1 MTKPAIIVVD
11 DDPLIL
17 ESLAVL
23 LAGSG
28 QPVYLCHDIES
39 AEVVLERVAVSHVL
53 ADVQFSGRFGFEGLT
68 FVSAVRRRQPE
79 TRVVLMSGYA
89 GEALRD
95 ESLARG
101 ADGFLQKPFDCEQL
115 ERILGLSSSSAPVD
129 EAAIIRF
136 PSIAEIIGGP
146 SLTAHFQPIVDLTA
160 PAGADLAAE
169 GTAPFAFEA
178 LARYGASPLAGSDW
192 LFTYARYKGRS
203 FELNAAC
210 VRRAL
215 AAAADLPST
224 SFIFI
229 NLDPAVLSDA
239 RDISKSLLT
248 AAAAYRI
255 EPGRIVVE
263 LTEEMPI
270 GREEGAMDV
279 VQTLRAAGVRFALDD
294 FGSGYA
300 HLAHAAAIQPS
311 FMKVSQHLGTAFE
324 RDDLRRRIL
333 HGISVLAS
341 DLGCRLIV
349 EGVESG
355 ATADALR
362 ASGVAYAQGY
372 FFDRV
377 KPAAAF
383 AA

>member
-1 MTKPAIIVVD
+1 MTTPAIIVVD

-23 LAGSG
+23 LAGTG

-39 AEVVLERVAVSHVL
+39 AQVVLERVAASHVL
-53 ADVQFSGRFGFEGLT
+53 ADVQFSGQFGFEGLT
-68 FVSAVRRRQPE
+68 FVTAVRRRQPE
-79 TRVVLMSGYA
+79 TRLVLMSGY
-89 GEALRD
+89 GGDALRD

-101 ADGFLQKPFDCEQL
+101 ADGFLQKPFDIDQL
-115 ERILGLSSSSAPVD
+115 EWALGLPALGAPVD
-129 EAAIIRF
+129 EATIIRF
-136 PSIAEIIGGP
+136 PSLAEVIGGP
-146 SLTAHFQPIVDLTA
+146 ALTAHFQPIVDLSRQID
-160 PAGADLAAE
+160 GA
-169 GTAPFAFEA
+169 APFGFEA
-178 LARYGASPLAGSDW
+178 LARYAEPPVAGSEW

-215 AAAADLPST
+215 AAAADHPSS
-224 SFIFI
+224 SFLFL
-229 NLDPAVLSDA
+229 NLDPAVLSDV
-239 RDISKSLLT
+239 RDISRSLLA

-270 GREEGAMDV
+270 GREEAAMDAV
-279 VQTLRAAGVRFALDD
+279 RTLRAAGVRFALDD

-300 HLAHAAAIQPS
+300 HLAYAAAIQPS
-311 FMKVSQHLGTAFE
+311 FVKVSQHLGTAFE

-362 ASGVAYAQGY
+362 ESGVAYAQGY
-372 FFDRV
+372 FFATV